1 MVRLQGDGMT
11 IADPTA
17 DTASVPTTSRLR
29 ADAQQNYDRLVEV
42 AAGAFAEHGEQA
54 SLKAIARE
62 AGVGI
67 GTLYRRFPSREV
79 LVEAT
84 YRAESAR
91 LCQSGYE
98 LLDTLA
104 PVAALQAWMEQF
116 LSYMAAKK
124 GMAGALRVVLNADEE
139 LRLTTRSMLIDVLAA
154 LLRAAEESGDVRP
167 GLDPADVV
175 MALGGFALVGGEENE
190 PELAKRLLDLLLRGV
205 LVPVK

>member
-1 MVRLQGDGMT
+1 MT
-11 IADPTA
+11 
-17 DTASVPTTSRLR
+17 TTDSATTRLR
-29 ADAQQNYDRLVEV
+29 ADAQHNHDRLLEV
-42 AAGAFAEHGEQA
+42 AARAFAEHGEQA

-91 LCQSGYE
+91 LCQAGYE
-98 LLDTLA
+98 LLETLT

-124 GMAGALRVVLNADEE
+124 GMAGALRVVLNADDA
-139 LRLTTRSMLIDVLAA
+139 LRLATRSMLIDVLAA
-154 LLRAAEESGDVRP
+154 LLQAGERSGDVRP
-167 GLDPADVV
+167 GLDPTDVV

-190 PELAKRLLDLLLRGV
+190 PALAQRLLDLLLRGL
-205 LVPVK
+205 LVSP